1 MDFEKLLPLVI
12 GIIYWVYT
20 NYVKLQKEAV
30 ERSRKLASDTGNQPA
45 PPSQPVQP
53 IEVIKPKPVVRKTL
67 LVKAPVKKIKQEV
80 IINEQK
86 VAEDFWNKVL
96 VEEQKEIYI
105 NSITP
110 EKANVQLNTES
121 SNDYV
126 NILDEIHTGKA
137 DWRKAVIYGEI
148 LRPVYF

>member
-30 ERSRKLASDTGNQPA
+30 ERSRKLASDTGNQEA
-45 PPSQPVQP
+45 PPSPAVQP
-53 IEVIKPKPVVRKTL
+53 TEVVKPKPFARKPL
-67 LVKAPVKKIKQEV
+67 LAKAPVKKIKQEE

-86 VAEDFWNKVL
+86 VAEDFWNKIL
-96 VEEQKEIYI
+96 SEESKEIYI
-105 NSITP
+105 NPVRT
-110 EKANVQLNTES
+110 EKEIATLNTES
-121 SNDYV
+121 SNDYA
-126 NILDEIHTGKA
+126 NILEEIHAGKA
-137 DWRKAVIYGEI
+137 DWRKAVIYSEI

>member
-30 ERSRKLASDTGNQPA
+30 ERSRKLAADTGNQPA
-45 PPSQPVQP
+45 PPSPAVQP
-53 IEVIKPKPVVRKTL
+53 IEVVKPKPAARKPL
-67 LVKAPVKKIKQEV
+67 LAKAPVKKIKQEE

-86 VAEDFWNKVL
+86 IAEDFWNKIL
-96 VEEQKEIYI
+96 SEQPKEIYI
-105 NSITP
+105 NPVKS
-110 EKANVQLNTES
+110 EKEEATLNTES
-121 SNDYV
+121 SNDYA
-126 NILDEIHTGKA
+126 NILEEIQTGKV
-137 DWRKAVIYGEI
+137 DWRKAVIYSEI